1 MMMVIVKLPAFTRG
15 SSAFATLDE
24 DRLDARQSAAAISGS
39 LLVMMGKKKQE
50 KQEKQ
55 DERIGP

>member
-1 MMMVIVKLPAFTRG
+1 VKLPAFTRG

-50 KQEKQ
+50 KQ